1 MLPFWLSIGAL
12 SFVQGV
18 LVGLPRPTVAIPL
31 LSRVGGRW
39 WALVLPLSIVVVI
52 GAIALDES
60 SAHFLTW
67 LALIAVPPLAAVA
80 LGWIVHGARPPL
92 ALLAVPLFAL
102 AWAAKGELGGQS
114 AALALSALACVTLG
128 WLLVCVVPARWVKLG
143 IYAMAIVDAYLVFT
157 DLLQAPNSVLNTAA
171 PAADLPKLQLVSWGS
186 AIMGFGDLFIAA
198 VLGALLARD
207 RRLQLRGALLAAG
220 LCCAWDLLFF
230 FIHETPATVPVAL
243 TLLTLELWGRWSK
256 RPLRS
261 AWRRA

>member
-1 MLPFWLSIGAL
+1 LLPFWLSIGAL

-18 LVGLPRPTVAIPL
+18 LVGLPRPTVTLPL
-31 LSRVGGRW
+31 LGRLQGRW

-52 GAIALDES
+52 GAIALDEA

-114 AALALSALACVTLG
+114 AALVLTALACVTLG
-128 WLLVCVVPARWVKLG
+128 WLLVCVVPPRWVKLG
-143 IYAMAIVDAYLVFT
+143 IYAMALVDAYLVFT
-157 DLLQAPNSVLNTAA
+157 DLLQTPNSVLNTAA
-171 PAADLPKLQLVSWGS
+171 PAANLPKLQLVSWGS

-207 RRLQLRGALLAAG
+207 ARLQLRGALLAAA

-243 TLLTLELWGRWSK
+243 TLLSLELWGRWSNQ
-256 RPLRS
+256 RLRS
-261 AWRRA
+261 ASRRA